1 MDDYLELFDI
11 ESKKLD
17 DQISHITAT
26 ILSEPSTQKIV
37 EIYYQVINIT
47 SMITVLKQQITPDD
61 NKTQFDKITQVENM
75 ISAKFNHDIHP
86 KLVKKLTNSIEDT
99 TKRLQHL
106 SSDKQSPDDVQRD
119 AKLYEDLREKMSTK
133 EFVVQYQRSIS

>member
-17 DQISHITAT
+17 DQISHIAT
-26 ILSEPSTQKIV
+26 ISEPSTQKIV
-37 EIYYQVINIT
+37 ELYYQVINIT

-75 ISAKFNHDIHP
+75 ISTKFNHDIHP
-86 KLVKKLTNSIEDT
+86 QLVTKLTNSIEDT

-106 SSDKQSPDDVQRD
+106 SSDKQSLDDIQRD
-119 AKLYEDLREKMSTK
+119 AKLYEDLREKMSTR
-133 EFVVQYQRSIS
+133 EFVVQQYQRSIS